1 MPVCFIFNLFPDY
14 QYPRPMSNR
23 RNRSTIINPFAF
35 RMRQGINERSITM
48 QTEKKLAIVTGGGSG
63 LGFAI
68 AKAFTQDGI
77 TTVIAGRDEN
87 KLKKAQEQLGPL
99 CFYKVLDVTDFNAVP
114 AFVEEIESNYG
125 PIDILV
131 NNAGINQKKE
141 FIDVSDTDFTNILN
155 TNVTAVFVLS
165 REVVKQMLKRKKGA
179 ILNISS
185 MAAQYGL
192 PKVIAYTASK
202 TAIEGMTRAMAV
214 ELSPMGI
221 RVNAI
226 APGFIYSDMTAKAL
240 DADPER
246 KERVMARTPMGH
258 MGEPE
263 DIGTAALYL
272 SGDGARYVT
281 GVVLPVDGGNSISY

>member
-1 MPVCFIFNLFPDY
+1 
-14 QYPRPMSNR
+14 
-23 RNRSTIINPFAF
+23 
-35 RMRQGINERSITM
+35 MRQAINERSITM